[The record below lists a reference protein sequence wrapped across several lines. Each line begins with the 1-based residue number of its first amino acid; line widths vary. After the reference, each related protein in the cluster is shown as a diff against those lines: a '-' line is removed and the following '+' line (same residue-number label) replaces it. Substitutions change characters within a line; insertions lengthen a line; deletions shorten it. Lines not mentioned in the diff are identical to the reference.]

1 MAKRPSIPGIDLF
14 LRYGFVENLF
24 HNVGLGFSVAY
35 SLNNLFYCFLGV
47 VIGTLIGV
55 LPGIG
60 PAGTIAMLLPVS
72 FRMDAVSAII
82 MMAGIYYGAQYGGST
97 TSILLNIPGEAASV
111 VTCLDGYQMARQ
123 GRAGP
128 ALGMSAF
135 GSFIGG
141 TLSVMGLMV
150 LAPLLI
156 QAALKFGPAEFFSLM
171 LFGLTLIAYLGSGSL
186 IKSLLMGTAGLFLST
201 IGMDPVTG
209 ILRFTFGSITLAD
222 GVGMIPVAMGMFG
235 LAEVFENLEE
245 EVKREIFRTRLRGL
259 LPSVKDWMACRWAI
273 MRGTVVGFLLGM
285 LPGGSTALPTF
296 IVYGLEKR
304 ASKYPEKFGTGVIEG
319 VAAPETANNAATGAA
334 MIPLLCLGIPANVAM
349 AVLLGAFVIHGIQP
363 GPLLMG
369 KHPQLFWGTVA
380 SMYIGNV
387 MLLILNLPLIGLWVQ
402 ILKIPYR
409 LLFPLIILFCFV
421 GTYSINN
428 NAFDVLVMVIFG
440 TIGYFMRKW
449 RYDGAPLLLAII
461 LGPMLESSFRQAL
474 IIGDPSIFV
483 AKPISACFLGLAL
496 LVLISKPLLR
506 MLRKGRVFF
515 SHARSGE

>member
-1 MAKRPSIPGIDLF
+1 
-14 LRYGFVENLF
+14 VESLF
-24 HNVGLGFSVAY
+24 HNLGVGFSVAY
-35 SLNNLFYCFLGV
+35 SLNNLCYCFLGV

-60 PAGTIAMLLPVS
+60 PAGTIAILLPVS

-141 TLSVMGLMV
+141 TLSVIGLMV

-156 QAALKFGPAEFFSLM
+156 RVAIQFGPAEFFSLTF
-171 LFGLTLIAYLGSGSL
+171 FGLTMIAYLGSGSL
-186 IKSLLMGTAGLFLST
+186 IKSLLMGTAGLFVAT
-201 IGMDPVTG
+201 IGMDPVSG
-209 ILRFTFGSITLAD
+209 IVRFTFGSVTLAD
-222 GVGMIPVAMGMFG
+222 GVGMIPAAMGMFG

-245 EVKREIFRTRLRGL
+245 DVRREIFKTDIQGLFPSLR
-259 LPSVKDWMACRWAI
+259 DWIACRWAI
-273 MRGTVVGFLLGM
+273 VRGTIVGFLLGM

-304 ASKYPEKFGTGVIEG
+304 ASKYPERFGTGVIEG

-334 MIPLLCLGIPANVAM
+334 MVPLLCLGVPANVAM

-369 KHPQLFWGTVA
+369 KYPELFWGTIA
-380 SMYIGNV
+380 SMYIGNA

-402 ILKIPYR
+402 ILKVPYR
-409 LLFPLIILFCFV
+409 LLFPVILLFCFV
-421 GTYSINN
+421 GAYCMNSNSY
-428 NAFDVLVMVIFG
+428 DVLIMLIFG
-440 TIGYFMRKW
+440 GIGYVMRKF
-449 RYDGAPLLLAII
+449 RYEGSPFLLGLV
-461 LGPMLESSFRQAL
+461 LGPLMETSFRQAL
-474 IIGDPSIFV
+474 IIGSPFIFLR
-483 AKPISACFLGLAL
+483 KPISASFLGVAILI
-496 LVLISKPLLR
+496 LVSKPLL
-506 MLRKGRVFF
+506 KSIGK
-515 SHARSGE
+515 SDA

>member
-1 MAKRPSIPGIDLF
+1 MEYL
-14 LRYGFVENLF
+14 LHNL
-24 HNVGLGFSVAY
+24 GLGFSVAY
-35 SLNNLFYCFLGV
+35 SLNNLLYCFVGV
-47 VIGTLIGV
+47 LIGTLIGV

-60 PAGTIAMLLPVS
+60 PAGAIAMLLPVS
-72 FRMDAVSAII
+72 FQMDPVSAII

-123 GRAGP
+123 GRAGA

-141 TLSVMGLMV
+141 TLSVVGLML
-150 LAPLLI
+150 LAPFLI
-156 QAALKFGPAEFFSLM
+156 QVALKFGPAEFFSLM
-171 LFGLTLIAYLGSGSL
+171 VFGLTMVAYLGSGSL
-186 IKSLLMGTAGLFLST
+186 IKSLLMGTAGLFFST
-201 IGMDPVTG
+201 IGMDPVSG
-209 ILRFTFGSITLAD
+209 IIRFTFGSITLAD

-235 LAEVFENLEE
+235 LAEVFANLEE
-245 EVKREIFRTRLRGL
+245 VVQREVFQTRLHGL
-259 LPSVKDWMACRWAI
+259 LPSIADWMACRWAI
-273 MRGTVVGFLLGM
+273 LRGTIVGFLLGM

-319 VAAPETANNAATGAA
+319 VAAPETANNAATGSA

-349 AVLLGAFVIHGIQP
+349 AVLLGAFIIHGIQP

-369 KHPQLFWGTVA
+369 KHPQLFWGTIA

-421 GTYSINN
+421 GAYAVNN
-428 NAFDVLVMVIFG
+428 NSFDVLIMLIFG
-440 TIGYFMRKW
+440 TIGYFMRKF
-449 RYDGAPLLLAII
+449 RYEGAPFLLALI
-461 LGPMLESSFRQAL
+461 LGPMLETSFRQAL
-474 IIGDPSIFV
+474 IIGDPSIFFR
-483 AKPISACFLGLAL
+483 KPISVSFLGLAL
-496 LVLISKPLLR
+496 LLLISAPLLKI
-506 MLRKGRVFF
+506 LKKKVSFGKI
-515 SHARSGE
+515 

>member
-1 MAKRPSIPGIDLF
+1 MES
-14 LRYGFVENLF
+14 LF

-35 SLNNLFYCFLGV
+35 SLNNLLYCFLGV

-60 PAGTIAMLLPVS
+60 PAGTIAILLPVS

-111 VTCLDGYQMARQ
+111 ATCLDGYQMARQ

-141 TLSVMGLMV
+141 TLSVVGLMV

-156 QAALKFGPAEFFSLM
+156 RVAIQFGPAEFFSLTF
-171 LFGLTLIAYLGSGSL
+171 FGLTMIAYLGSGSL
-186 IKSLLMGTAGLFLST
+186 IKSLLMGTAGLFVAT
-201 IGMDPVTG
+201 IGMDPVSG
-209 ILRFTFGSITLAD
+209 IVRFTFGSVTLGD
-222 GVGMIPVAMGMFG
+222 GVGMIPAAMGMFG

-245 EVKREIFRTRLRGL
+245 DVRREIFKTDIQGLFPSLR
-259 LPSVKDWMACRWAI
+259 DWIACRWAI
-273 MRGTVVGFLLGM
+273 VRGTIVGFLLGM

-304 ASKYPEKFGTGVIEG
+304 ASKYPERFGTGVIEG

-334 MIPLLCLGIPANVAM
+334 MVPLLCLGVPANVAM

-369 KHPQLFWGTVA
+369 KYPELFWGTIA
-380 SMYIGNV
+380 SMYIGNA

-402 ILKIPYR
+402 ILKVPYR
-409 LLFPLIILFCFV
+409 LLFPVILLFCFV
-421 GTYSINN
+421 GAYCMNGNSY
-428 NAFDVLVMVIFG
+428 DVLIMLIFG
-440 TIGYFMRKW
+440 LIGYVMRKF
-449 RYDGAPLLLAII
+449 RYEGSPFLLGLV
-461 LGPMLESSFRQAL
+461 LGPLMETSFRQAL
-474 IIGDPSIFV
+474 IIGNPFIFLR
-483 AKPISACFLGLAL
+483 KPISAAFLGVAI
-496 LVLISKPLLR
+496 LILFSKPLLK
-506 MLRKGRVFF
+506 LIRKTG
-515 SHARSGE
+515 S